1 MSSRRLPIT
10 KEIRARRRAFAEKQ
24 QAAYDLLTTQQKL
37 DRLPPPPE
45 CKKQRAKL
53 LARLAEENKVTSKTP
68 EKVEEQETE
77 HHMKAK
83 ERRAKER
90 KGE

>member
-10 KEIRARRRAFAEKQ
+10 KTIRERRRNFAEQQ

-37 DRLPPPPE
+37 DRLPPEPE
-45 CKKQRAKL
+45 AKKQRAKL
-53 LARLAEENKVTSKTP
+53 LARLAEEQAPKKSESKD
-68 EKVEEQETE
+68 TE
-77 HHMKAK
+77 NNGSEHLKAK